1 MKVTV
6 EYTAQVKQAAGIS
19 AEEVELDKTCSVQDL
34 VTWIA
39 AAHGDPLR
47 GILLDADGDVHPS
60 LLLFVGD
67 TQVRPRDSAPL
78 NDRDVV
84 TILSPISGG

>member
-6 EYTAQVKQAAGIS
+6 EYTAQVKRAAGIS
-19 AEEVELDKTCSVQDL
+19 AEEFEFDATCSVRDL
-34 VTWIA
+34 VTRVA
-39 AAHGDPLR
+39 AEHGDPLR
-47 GILLDADGDVHPS
+47 GLLLDADGEVQPS

-67 TQVRPRDSAPL
+67 NQVRPGDPAPL

>member
-6 EYTAQVKQAAGIS
+6 EYTAQVKRAAGIG
-19 AEEVELDKTCSVQDL
+19 AEELELDADSSIRDL
-34 VTWIA
+34 VAHIA
-39 AAHGDPLR
+39 DAHGDPLR
-47 GILLDADGDVHPS
+47 GILLDAAEEVHPS

-67 TQVRPRDSAPL
+67 NQVRPGDSAPL
-78 NDRDVV
+78 SDRDIV